1 MAEQEVEKNIKLYE
15 SLVKDFP
22 TPESWAVNIL
32 TACKNLTSG
41 IAQTNF
47 YRYLFAPNQYSF
59 QKNIKLISQ
68 DEEEKYNRLAAEFDA
83 NNPHEV
89 KRFRNGNDVNI
100 VYLPNKK
107 TNACEETKSVDC
119 LPSQIQSAA
128 EKQVPQHES
137 RDVRRGEIIQK
148 EEQKIDD

>member
-1 MAEQEVEKNIKLYE
+1 MAEQEVEKTIKLYE

-22 TPESWAVNIL
+22 TPESWAINIL
-32 TACKNLTSG
+32 TASKNLTSG

-107 TNACEETKSVDC
+107 TNAREETKSMDS
-119 LPSQIQSAA
+119 LSTEIQISTEEQIP
-128 EKQVPQHES
+128 EHETS
-137 RDVRRGEIIQK
+137 DETGSCAVQE